1 MIPGP
6 GRAAAPLGGEEPC
19 VTTPVL
25 QVFIIR
31 VVNMNDSSVVS
42 INKCIQEP
50 MALTARAPVSVRI
63 KATATQ

>member
-42 INKCIQEP
+42 MN
-50 MALTARAPVSVRI
+50 
-63 KATATQ
+63 